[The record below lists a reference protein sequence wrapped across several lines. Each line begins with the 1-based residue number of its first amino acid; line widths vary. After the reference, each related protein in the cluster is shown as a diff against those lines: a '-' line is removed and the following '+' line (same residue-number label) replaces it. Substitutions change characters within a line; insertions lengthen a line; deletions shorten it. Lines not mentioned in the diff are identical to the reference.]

1 MPNKTTQKPA
11 YQAARAAGKTHLTY
25 AQWQHVRTPEFKA
38 WFGDWENDPQHASQV
53 VHPETGEPLVVYH
66 GTLTD
71 FNVFDTEKQGI
82 GWLGRSFY
90 FAGDKKLAKTF
101 GRKVLSSFLNV
112 RRPFVV
118 QGD

>member
-1 MPNKTTQKPA
+1 MPNKTTQKTA

-82 GWLGRSFY
+82 GWLGRNFHS
-90 FAGDKKLAKTF
+90 
-101 GRKVLSSFLNV
+101 V
-112 RRPFVV
+112 
-118 QGD
+118 